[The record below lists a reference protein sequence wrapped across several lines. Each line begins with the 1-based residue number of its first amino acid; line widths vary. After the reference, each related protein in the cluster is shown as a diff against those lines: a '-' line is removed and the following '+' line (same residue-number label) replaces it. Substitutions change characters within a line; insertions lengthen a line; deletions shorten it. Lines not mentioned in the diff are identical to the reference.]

1 MMEGGSQ
8 TRSHLRMSLAKY
20 GFQSWN
26 PTESVPM
33 LDQAKLSF
41 RDVRLVGSYA
51 ELSKVMDRWIP
62 VMYKD
67 IGYIEQDDGA
77 FIQGDV
83 EPLTEDE
90 IKIREEYQS
99 FGLVPLNEDD
109 IIKNVLD
116 GPEGFEESQIS
127 KLR

>member
-1 MMEGGSQ
+1 
-8 TRSHLRMSLAKY
+8 
-20 GFQSWN
+20 
-26 PTESVPM
+26 
-33 LDQAKLSF
+33 
-41 RDVRLVGSYA
+41 
-51 ELSKVMDRWIP
+51 MDRWIP